1 MMELAKDTDRKQGDG
16 KKIVSRGDA
25 ILLMIAAALAAV
37 VTTALSV
44 SGIAGYFTGPVTL
57 ELPVSSTNQT
67 ASGLGLGA
75 TGHYT
80 TLSATIPS
88 LPSEPAALL
97 AWSAALDQLG
107 VLAILTLV
115 FLLAYRLRSAVLFS
129 AKSVWIIGA
138 CGVVLALAGTVGQ
151 VLNGWGLTRV
161 ADMVA
166 GTGRNPGESVILEA
180 EFTTGP
186 LMLGI
191 VLVLVAA
198 VFQYGRRLQK
208 DTEGLV

>member
-1 MMELAKDTDRKQGDG
+1 MGLAKDTERTPGKT

-25 ILLMIAAALAAV
+25 ILLMIASAVAAALTSAM
-37 VTTALSV
+37 SV

-57 ELPVSSTNQT
+57 ELPVSPTNQT
-67 ASGLGLGA
+67 ASGLGMGA
-75 TGHYT
+75 AGHYT
-80 TLSATIPS
+80 VLSATIPS
-88 LPSEPAALL
+88 LPPEHAALL
-97 AWSAALDQLG
+97 AWSAALDQAG
-107 VLAILTLV
+107 ILAILTLM
-115 FLLAYRLRSAVLFS
+115 FLLAYRLRSAVLFT
-129 AKSVWIIGA
+129 ANSVTIIGA
-138 CGVVLALAGTVGQ
+138 CGVVLALVGTVGQ
-151 VLNGWGLTRV
+151 VLNGWALTRV

-166 GTGRNPGESVILEA
+166 GSGRTSGETAILEA

-191 VLVLVAA
+191 ILVLVAA

>member
-1 MMELAKDTDRKQGDG
+1 MELAKDTDRKQGDG

-25 ILLMIAAALAAV
+25 ILLMIATALAAV

-44 SGIAGYFTGPVTL
+44 SGIAGYFAGPVTL
-57 ELPVSSTNQT
+57 ELPVSGTNQT

-75 TGHYT
+75 SGHYT
-80 TLSATIPS
+80 VLSATIPS
-88 LPSEPAALL
+88 LPQVPATLL
-97 AWSAALDQLG
+97 AWSAALNQLG

-115 FLLAYRLRSAVLFS
+115 FLLAYRLRSAVLFT
-129 AKSVWIIGA
+129 AKSVGIIGA
-138 CGVVLALAGTVGQ
+138 CGAVLALAGTVGQ
-151 VLNGWGLTRV
+151 VLNGWALTRV

-166 GTGRNPGESVILEA
+166 GSGSSPGKSMILEA
-180 EFTTGP
+180 KFTTAP

>member
-1 MMELAKDTDRKQGDG
+1 MEQVRETDRPQGKD
-16 KKIVSRGDA
+16 KKIVSRADA
-25 ILLMIAAALAAV
+25 VLLMVASALAAI
-37 VTTALSV
+37 VTTAAAV

-57 ELPVSSTNQT
+57 ELPVGSTKQA

-75 TGHYT
+75 AGHYT
-80 TLSATIPS
+80 ALSATIPS

-97 AWSAALDQLG
+97 AWSAALNQLG
-107 VLAILTLV
+107 VLAILALV
-115 FLLAYRLRSAVLFS
+115 FVLAHRLRSAVLFT
-129 AKSVWIIGA
+129 ANSVWIIGA

-151 VLNGWGLTRV
+151 VLNGWALTRV
-161 ADMVA
+161 ADLVA
-166 GTGRNPGESVILEA
+166 GSGRDAGESVILEA
-180 EFTTGP
+180 EFATGP

-198 VFQYGRRLQK
+198 VFQYGSRLQK